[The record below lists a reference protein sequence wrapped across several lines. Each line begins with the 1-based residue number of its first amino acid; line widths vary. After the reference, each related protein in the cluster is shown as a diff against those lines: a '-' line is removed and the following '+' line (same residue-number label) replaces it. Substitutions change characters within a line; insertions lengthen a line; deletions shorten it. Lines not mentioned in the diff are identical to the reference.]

1 MLLRLCLS
9 LLPLWVAGCASEAL
23 VVSDSDWRQVPA
35 AERDAVDRQ
44 LAADLASARAE
55 LAAATASLA
64 ELKRAQSTPAATPA
78 APHAPTGAKP
88 AVNGEEPATAPHAQ
102 DQASLRAKAQ
112 VDAAKATW
120 QHADLT
126 WRQLRVD
133 AANARIATMGY
144 QRELARAQA
153 VDHNLP
159 GTDHYDVAPVRGQFS
174 HAQQH
179 WHSVA
184 NAAWQ
189 ARTAFEQASANLA
202 SAKETYAQL
211 IRGGPLPPSA
221 QTTAVADDHA
231 PLLPL
236 PGWAITRSDILR
248 RRGLR
253 HFLDAGASP
262 QLHAVVIQ
270 LSAWRVVF
278 PATAAGATKS
288 PAPDLTP
295 GGKPPAETPRANAPT
310 TAANTTAKPADH
322 PPAPPGNVTAPTSG
336 KPPAAASPGNAPNAA
351 STPTAKPADRP
362 AAPTSPAAKSSSDN
376 KLPI

>member
-9 LLPLWVAGCASEAL
+9 LLPLLIAGCAGEAL

-35 AERDAVDRQ
+35 AERDAVERQ

-64 ELKRAQSTPAATPA
+64 ELKHAQSTPAATPA
-78 APHAPTGAKP
+78 APHAPSGATP
-88 AVNGEEPATAPHAQ
+88 AANGEEPATAPHAQ
-102 DQASLRAKAQ
+102 DPATLHAKAQ
-112 VDAAKATW
+112 VEAAKATW

-133 AANARIATMGY
+133 AANALLATMGS

-153 VDHNLP
+153 VDRNLP
-159 GTDHYDVAPVRGQFS
+159 GNDHYDVAPLRGQYS

-184 NAAWQ
+184 SAAAQ
-189 ARTAFEQASANLA
+189 ARTAFEQASATLA

-211 IRGGPLPPSA
+211 IRGGPPPSST
-221 QTTAVADDHA
+221 QTTAIADDHA
-231 PLLPL
+231 PLQPL
-236 PGWAITRSDILR
+236 PGWAITRNDILR
-248 RRGLR
+248 SRGLR

-262 QLHAVVIQ
+262 QLHAAAIQ

-278 PATAAGATKS
+278 PATTTGAKS
-288 PAPDLTP
+288 PAPDLTTN
-295 GGKPPAETPRANAPT
+295 GKPPAETPRASAPT
-310 TAANTTAKPADH
+310 TAANTAAKPADR
-322 PPAPPGNVTAPTSG
+322 PPTPPGPAAAPTGG
-336 KPPAAASPGNAPNAA
+336 KPPAASSPGNAPN
-351 STPTAKPADRP
+351 PTAKPAAP
-362 AAPTSPAAKSSSDN
+362 ASPAAKPSSDT

>member
-9 LLPLWVAGCASEAL
+9 LLPLLVAGCASEVL
-23 VVSDSDWRQVPA
+23 VVPDSDWQKVPA
-35 AERDAVDRQ
+35 AERDAIERQ
-44 LAADLASARAE
+44 LAADLTSARAE

-64 ELKRAQSTPAATPA
+64 ELKRAQSPPAATPA

-88 AVNGEEPATAPHAQ
+88 AENGDEPATASHSQ
-102 DQASLRAKAQ
+102 DQAGVRAKAQ
-112 VDAAKATW
+112 VEAAKAAW
-120 QHADLT
+120 QRADLT

-133 AANARIATMGY
+133 AANARLATIGY

-153 VDHNLP
+153 VDRNLP

-174 HAQQH
+174 HAQQR

-184 NAAWQ
+184 SAAAQ
-189 ARTAFEQASANLA
+189 AHTAFEQASANLA
-202 SAKETYAQL
+202 SAKEAYAQL
-211 IRGGPLPPSA
+211 IRGGPPPFSA
-221 QTTAVADDHA
+221 QPTTGGDDRA

-236 PGWAITRSDILR
+236 PGWAITRSDILL

-262 QLHAVVIQ
+262 QLHAVAIQ
-270 LSAWRVVF
+270 LSAWRVVV
-278 PATAAGATKS
+278 PPAAAAATAS
-288 PAPDLTP
+288 PAADLPTN
-295 GGKPPAETPRANAPT
+295 GKPPAEAPHGSAP
-310 TAANTTAKPADH
+310 TAANTTKPADR
-322 PPAPPGNVTAPTSG
+322 PPSPASPAGAAISG
-336 KPPAAASPGNAPNAA
+336 KPPAGGSPSNTPSAA

-362 AAPTSPAAKSSSDN
+362 ASPTSPTAKPSSDH